1 MRVRTFLVAVVAT
14 TLFGVA
20 SVSAGAGAQTGQ
32 GLPGPTDETAAVAAG
47 RDAGVAKAGP
57 GGQPGEKAVGPR
69 AGAATATTF
78 AASAAAPSAG
88 PQPFTSA
95 RVFATRYNPITPGSF
110 EVALPDKCAKFAAL
124 GLTSTLQAAGCPP
137 GYAVGLDYR
146 VIVTRANGQ
155 SVVVPLKDAGPWN
168 VDDNYWDYG
177 PYTPRPR
184 RFATGLAPGLPEAE
198 AAFSNGYNVAPD
210 CLDLNRQPT
219 GHPGAADQFGRCV
232 LNPAGIDLSMAVASQ
247 LGMPAN
253 EWVTVTFLWEPLR
266 NNIVSV
272 NSAKLVD
279 VAGASLADGA
289 GAVQWSANGGT
300 NQQWR
305 LLPLNADIVVIQSLK
320 SGHVLDVAGAS
331 TADGA
336 PVVQHPWT
344 GAVSEWWWLIP
355 TGAGGFWVVS
365 MNSGKVLDVAGA
377 SPIDGAPL
385 LQWSWYG
392 GASQQWRMSPIG
404 NG

>member
-1 MRVRTFLVAVVAT
+1 MGAVLAA

-32 GLPGPTDETAAVAAG
+32 GLPGPTDEQAAVAAG
-47 RDAGVAKAGP
+47 RDAGVAKAVAPEPGP
-57 GGQPGEKAVGPR
+57 AR
-69 AGAATATTF
+69 ASAGATF
-78 AASAAAPSAG
+78 SAAAPAAPAG
-88 PQPFTSA
+88 PQPFTTA
-95 RVFATRYNPITPGSF
+95 HVFATRYNPTTPGSF

-124 GLTSTLQAAGCPP
+124 GLIATLQAQGCPP

-146 VIVTRANGQ
+146 VVVTRANGQ
-155 SVVVPLKDAGPWN
+155 AAVVPLKDAGPWN
-168 VDDNYWDYG
+168 IDDNYWDYG
-177 PYTPRPR
+177 PNTPRPR
-184 RFATGLAPGLPEAE
+184 RFGAGLSPGLPEAQ
-198 AAFSNGYNVAPD
+198 AAFENGYNFSQN
-210 CLDLNRQPT
+210 CLDLNHQPT
-219 GHPGAADQFGRCV
+219 GHSGAADQFGRCV

-247 LGMPAN
+247 LGMVAN

-272 NSAKLVD
+272 NSAKMAD
-279 VAGASLADGA
+279 VAGASTADGA
-289 GAVQWSANGGT
+289 QAVQWSPNGAT

-320 SGHVLDVAGAS
+320 SGQVLDVAGAS

-336 PVVQHPWT
+336 PVVQHPWN
-344 GAVSEWWWLIP
+344 GAVSEWWWMIP

-377 SPIDGAPL
+377 SAVDGAPL
-385 LQWSWYG
+385 NQWSWYG
-392 GASQQWRMSPIG
+392 GASQQWRLSPIG